1 MPDDSRAR
9 VQSFGS
15 LILNARV
22 AARRS
27 AVLACALVALTP
39 VASVAAPVACSPGT
53 LSDYV
58 ALGDGCTVG
67 TFLFDNFALGTT
79 LPTGA
84 TAISPDVVQ
93 VAPVPSGLA
102 FGIDVTADA
111 GELLEILFGYD
122 VSHPA
127 IGGASLAM
135 SGASATGDAAVTAV
149 KNFCK
154 GGSFNPGGV
163 DGCTG
168 VEDALIVFAIDGDA
182 DLAESLDIFP
192 FVKLL
197 GVVDDIAVDGGLAG
211 AGSLTGEVLNQ
222 FAPVPEPASSL
233 LVATGIC
240 AMLRARYRRSR
251 RRPS

>member
-1 MPDDSRAR
+1 MHHWHA
-9 VQSFGS
+9 
-15 LILNARV
+15 
-22 AARRS
+22 
-27 AVLACALVALTP
+27 AVLASALVAL
-39 VASVAAPVACSPGT
+39 ASTRGVAAPVACSPGT

-58 ALGDGCTVG
+58 ALAEGCSVG
-67 TFLFDNFALGTT
+67 AFLFDNFTLGAT

-84 TAISPDVVQ
+84 TPISPDVVQ
-93 VAPVPSGLA
+93 VTPVASGLA
-102 FGIDVTADA
+102 FGLDVTADA

-127 IGGASLAM
+127 IKGASFSM
-135 SGASATGDAAVTAV
+135 SGVSATGDAAVTAV
-149 KNFCK
+149 KSLCK

-168 VEDALIVFAIDGDA
+168 VEAALIVFAIAGNA

-211 AGSLTGEVLNQ
+211 AASLSGEVVNQ

-240 AMLRARYRRSR
+240 ALLRARYRRSR
-251 RRPS
+251 RPS

>member
-1 MPDDSRAR
+1 MHQWRA
-9 VQSFGS
+9 
-15 LILNARV
+15 
-22 AARRS
+22 
-27 AVLACALVALTP
+27 AVLTSALLALTP
-39 VASVAAPVACSPGT
+39 TPSLAAPVACSPGT

-58 ALGDGCTVG
+58 GLGDGCTVG
-67 TFLFDNFALGTT
+67 GFLFDNFALGTT

-84 TAISPDVVQ
+84 TLISPDVVE
-93 VAPVPSGLA
+93 VTPVPSGLA
-102 FGIDVTADA
+102 FGVDVTADA

-127 IGGASLAM
+127 IAGASLAM
-135 SGASATGDAAVTAV
+135 AGASATGDAAVTAM
-149 KNFCK
+149 KKFCK
-154 GGSFNPGGV
+154 GGSFNLGGV

-168 VEDALIVFAIDGDA
+168 VEDALIVFAIDSDA
-182 DLAESLDIFP
+182 DLAASLDIFP

-197 GVVDDIAVDGGLAG
+197 GVVDDIAVDGGLTG
-211 AGSLTGEVLNQ
+211 AGSVTGEVVNQ

-240 AMLRARYRRSR
+240 TMLRARYRRSR